1 MVGSVI
7 LIIIWAII
15 LVLNIILFF
24 KIWGMT
30 NDVSNIKDILL
41 HSLASNNN
49 TNENIKNTSEAN
61 TSEFLSVEAQEKI
74 KEDDAM
80 TGYIVA
86 FIFGIGLLSLLGG
99 FFLFNF

>member
-41 HSLASNNN
+41 HSLPSNNN
-49 TNENIKNTSEAN
+49 TDKNIENTSEVNA
-61 TSEFLSVEAQEKI
+61 SKFLTAEAQ
-74 KEDDAM
+74 
-80 TGYIVA
+80 
-86 FIFGIGLLSLLGG
+86 
-99 FFLFNF
+99 

>member
-1 MVGSVI
+1 
-7 LIIIWAII
+7 
-15 LVLNIILFF
+15 
-24 KIWGMT
+24 MT

-86 FIFGIGLLSLLGG
+86 FIFGMGLLSLLGG